1 MENASEL
8 LKHLRLVDVV
18 ETGRIV
24 GTGAYSQVEE
34 VRFNGL
40 KCAGKK
46 LRSARRSA
54 FSLSVSPDQDP
65 LVLSRFAEECVM

>member
-1 MENASEL
+1 MENAFEEL
-8 LKHLRLVDVV
+8 EHLRLVDVV

-24 GTGAYSQVEE
+24 GAGAYSQVEE

-46 LRSARRSA
+46 LH
-54 FSLSVSPDQDP
+54 SVFLDQASPDQYRP
-65 LVLSRFAEECVM
+65 VLSRFAQQCAM